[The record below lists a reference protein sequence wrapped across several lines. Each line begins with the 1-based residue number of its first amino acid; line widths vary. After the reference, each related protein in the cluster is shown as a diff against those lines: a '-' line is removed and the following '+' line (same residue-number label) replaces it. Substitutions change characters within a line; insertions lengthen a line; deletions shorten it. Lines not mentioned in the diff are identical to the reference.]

1 MTRGLASLIVRCSWI
16 FAAAALLLP
25 ARAAAMVG
33 GAAPANEGVGR
44 TMQRT
49 SEGMVESGFGEW
61 LEARRAKGMYL
72 AYDPDAAFAAL
83 ERRLAAGEEFPL
95 ADA

>member
-1 MTRGLASLIVRCSWI
+1 
-16 FAAAALLLP
+16 
-25 ARAAAMVG
+25 
-33 GAAPANEGVGR
+33 
-44 TMQRT
+44 
-49 SEGMVESGFGEW
+49 MVESGFGEW

-72 AYDPDAAFAAL
+72 AYDPDVAFAAL